1 MSNFVAEM
9 EKCHPYLEFLR
20 YCLDDNTPLPSS
32 TANIEWT
39 ELYDFAVKQTAE
51 ATFWHGI
58 QRMDRENGVKLSDVQ
73 VLAWMARREKIA
85 RRNKMV
91 NEKVV
96 WVWNNFR
103 REGFRSCLLKG
114 QGNGLFYP
122 EPLMRTSGDIDIWVE
137 GGDKKV
143 IAYVDS
149 IQPGFKRVY
158 HHIEF
163 RKAGKV
169 GVEVHYR
176 PSWSSNPI
184 YNLRLQRWFESHADA
199 CFSNKNDALRCC
211 VPTDEFNQV
220 YLLSHLYCH
229 LIREGVGLRHII
241 DYYHLLKK
249 STSHVTPDTI
259 SHLGLGK
266 VAGAV
271 MWVMEEILG
280 LDKAFLIYQPNPKLG
295 QLLLREIMRGG
306 NFGKYDDRLLSG
318 ETKSKPKHNLQVLVR
333 DVRLVR
339 YFPEECLWEPWFRLW
354 HFFWRIRH

>member
-58 QRMDRENGVKLSDVQ
+58 QWMDRENGVKLSDVQ

-163 RKAGKV
+163 RKVRTPGPPPQLV
-169 GVEVHYR
+169 STCTSR
-176 PSWSSNPI
+176 P
-184 YNLRLQRWFESHADA
+184 
-199 CFSNKNDALRCC
+199 
-211 VPTDEFNQV
+211 
-220 YLLSHLYCH
+220 
-229 LIREGVGLRHII
+229 
-241 DYYHLLKK
+241 
-249 STSHVTPDTI
+249 
-259 SHLGLGK
+259 
-266 VAGAV
+266 VA
-271 MWVMEEILG
+271 
-280 LDKAFLIYQPNPKLG
+280 
-295 QLLLREIMRGG
+295 
-306 NFGKYDDRLLSG
+306 
-318 ETKSKPKHNLQVLVR
+318 
-333 DVRLVR
+333 
-339 YFPEECLWEPWFRLW
+339 
-354 HFFWRIRH
+354 